1 MDFEECGSVVAPSKA
16 SKEMKGNKVMVVVE
30 VHREDVREVE
40 TLEQCDNHD
49 IRNVDISSYFPSRVD
64 II

>member
-1 MDFEECGSVVAPSKA
+1 MDFEECGSVVASSKA

-40 TLEQCDNHD
+40 TREQCDNHD
-49 IRNVDISSYFPSRVD
+49 IRNVDTSSYLPSRVD

>member
-16 SKEMKGNKVMVVVE
+16 IKEMKGNKVMVVVE

-40 TLEQCDNHD
+40 TREQCENHD
-49 IRNVDISSYFPSRVD
+49 IRNVDTSSYLPSRVD